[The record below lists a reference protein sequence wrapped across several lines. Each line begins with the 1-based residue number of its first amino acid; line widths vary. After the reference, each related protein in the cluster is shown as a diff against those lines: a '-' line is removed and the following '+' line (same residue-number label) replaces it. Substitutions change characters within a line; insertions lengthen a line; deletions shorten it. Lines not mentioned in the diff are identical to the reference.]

1 MRAGAIIRPSP
12 LLPTDP
18 SNVSGSARTPCVL
31 ARFLRQEGEF
41 FFLCRLR
48 LKDMD
53 LDRFLDADRGSR

>member
-1 MRAGAIIRPSP
+1 MRLFAAANYY
-12 LLPTDP
+12 LTDP
-18 SNVSGSARTPCVL
+18 SSVSDQVRAPCAL